1 MEEMNTFVCAVC
13 RHDKDRSEL
22 AEEVFNV
29 DGRYVLVSGVPSTV
43 CRRCGERSF
52 SSDTVEKARRLVHG
66 QVGPTKSVP
75 MHVYQF
81 V

>member
-1 MEEMNTFVCAVC
+1 MEKMKVFVCAVC
-13 RHDKDRSEL
+13 GANEERVEL
-22 AEEVFNV
+22 VDEVFNV

-52 SSDTVEKARRLVHG
+52 SAGTVEKVRRLVHG
-66 QVGPTKSVP
+66 QAKPAESVP

-81 V
+81 A

>member
-1 MEEMNTFVCAVC
+1 MFVCAVC
-13 RHDKDRSEL
+13 HCGEERLEL
-22 AEEVFNV
+22 VDEVFHV

-52 SSDTVEKARRLVHG
+52 SSETVEKARRLVRG
-66 QVGPTKSVP
+66 QVVPADSVP

-81 V
+81 A